1 MITRRKPLNL
11 LYASD
16 SMQLGRSTEDIQN
29 KVQSSEDEFE
39 NSVDEILENEDAE
52 ESDRDLTDQEV
63 GIIEPCCE
71 ACLRVS
77 DQV

>member
-1 MITRRKPLNL
+1 MVCL
-11 LYASD
+11 D

-39 NSVDEILENEDAE
+39 NSVDEILEREDAE

-63 GIIEPCCE
+63 GII
-71 ACLRVS
+71 
-77 DQV
+77 